1 MLLCADGAERTEKPW
16 IRKGEEQQVFH
27 VSFPCSPVLPEEYT
41 NAVESMY
48 FGLAPKQSTLEKE
61 K

>member
-48 FGLAPKQSTLEKE
+48 FGLAPKQST
-61 K
+61 